1 MSRARCGRGGWFIG
15 GQCSKRHGGVGLRA
29 IRAPTL
35 LLIGDAERLYEPQA
49 MLKLAQRRMP
59 GLEAVIVPGADHIA
73 ARRSLRMSMAR
84 SSDSCKR
91 EGRTRMATVDAQKIP

>member
-15 GQCSKRHGGVGLRA
+15 WQCSERHGGVGLRA

-35 LLIGDAERLYEPQA
+35 LLIGDAEKLYEPQA

-59 GLEAVIVPGADHIA
+59 GLEAAIVPGADHIA
-73 ARRSLRMSMAR
+73 AMSQPEDVNGQIIRFLQKGGA
-84 SSDSCKR
+84 DKNG
-91 EGRTRMATVDAQKIP
+91 GR